1 MNKISEIANNGPR
14 KPAMVFA
21 VSGSKA
27 SAFDSANS
35 KMCVVLANASDG
47 LKSIAHP
54 PRVHNA
60 VMTPKAVTDDFISS
74 FSSSISS
81 TTVVVEV
88 VVVVVVDDDVFVAAA
103 ALFVLLLF
111 LFSPVRSP
119 SSKIDTVVDS
129 LPFKTPRHPIP
140 RLPFENAK
148 AGRVVRDDVDVFI
161 ALFSAVALAGVGVL
175 VAQILI
181 RLFFFFLFCVFRL
194 TVVSLYYKDSK
205 HKGGHKSLL
214 SKDKNEKNEKK
225 EVIGGLLICC

>member
-35 KMCVVLANASDG
+35 KMCCVVLANASDG

-54 PRVHNA
+54 PRVHNT

-74 FSSSISS
+74 FPPSISS
-81 TTVVVEV
+81 TIVVVEV
-88 VVVVVVDDDVFVAAA
+88 VVVVVVDDDDVFVVAA

-181 RLFFFFLFCVFRL
+181 RLFSSFFFAFLV
-194 TVVSLYYKDSK
+194 
-205 HKGGHKSLL
+205 
-214 SKDKNEKNEKK
+214 
-225 EVIGGLLICC
+225 

>member
-35 KMCVVLANASDG
+35 KMCCVVLANASDG

-74 FSSSISS
+74 FSPSISS
-81 TTVVVEV
+81 TTVVVE

-181 RLFFFFLFCVFRL
+181 RLFSSFFFAFLV
-194 TVVSLYYKDSK
+194 
-205 HKGGHKSLL
+205 
-214 SKDKNEKNEKK
+214 
-225 EVIGGLLICC
+225 

>member
-35 KMCVVLANASDG
+35 KMCCVVLANASDG

-74 FSSSISS
+74 FSPSISS
-81 TTVVVEV
+81 TIVVVEV
-88 VVVVVVDDDVFVAAA
+88 VVVDDDDDDDDVFVVAA

-119 SSKIDTVVDS
+119 SSNIGTVVDS

-161 ALFSAVALAGVGVL
+161 ALFSAVTLAGVGVL

-181 RLFFFFLFCVFRL
+181 RPFSSFFFAFLV
-194 TVVSLYYKDSK
+194 
-205 HKGGHKSLL
+205 
-214 SKDKNEKNEKK
+214 
-225 EVIGGLLICC
+225 

>member
-35 KMCVVLANASDG
+35 KMCCVVLANASDG

-74 FSSSISS
+74 FSPSISS
-81 TTVVVEV
+81 TIVVVEV
-88 VVVVVVDDDVFVAAA
+88 VVVVDDDDDDDVFVVAA

-119 SSKIDTVVDS
+119 SSNIGTVVDS
-129 LPFKTPRHPIP
+129 LPFKTPRHLIP

-161 ALFSAVALAGVGVL
+161 ALFSAVTLAGVGVL

-181 RLFFFFLFCVFRL
+181 RPFSSFFFAFLV
-194 TVVSLYYKDSK
+194 
-205 HKGGHKSLL
+205 
-214 SKDKNEKNEKK
+214 
-225 EVIGGLLICC
+225 

>member
-74 FSSSISS
+74 FSPSISS

-88 VVVVVVDDDVFVAAA
+88 VVVVDDDDVFVAAA

-181 RLFFFFLFCVFRL
+181 RLFSSFFFAFFV
-194 TVVSLYYKDSK
+194 
-205 HKGGHKSLL
+205 
-214 SKDKNEKNEKK
+214 
-225 EVIGGLLICC
+225 

>member
-74 FSSSISS
+74 FSPSISS

-88 VVVVVVDDDVFVAAA
+88 VVVDDDDDVFVAAA

-181 RLFFFFLFCVFRL
+181 RLFSCFFFAFLV
-194 TVVSLYYKDSK
+194 
-205 HKGGHKSLL
+205 
-214 SKDKNEKNEKK
+214 
-225 EVIGGLLICC
+225 

>member
-35 KMCVVLANASDG
+35 KMCCVVLANASDG

-74 FSSSISS
+74 FSPSISS

-88 VVVVVVDDDVFVAAA
+88 VVVVVDDDDVFVAAA

-181 RLFFFFLFCVFRL
+181 RLFSSFFFAFFV
-194 TVVSLYYKDSK
+194 
-205 HKGGHKSLL
+205 
-214 SKDKNEKNEKK
+214 
-225 EVIGGLLICC
+225 

>member
-1 MNKISEIANNGPR
+1 
-14 KPAMVFA
+14 
-21 VSGSKA
+21 
-27 SAFDSANS
+27 
-35 KMCVVLANASDG
+35 
-47 LKSIAHP
+47 
-54 PRVHNA
+54 
-60 VMTPKAVTDDFISS
+60 MTPKAVTDDFISS
-74 FSSSISS
+74 FSPSISS

-88 VVVVVVDDDVFVAAA
+88 VVVVVVDDDVFIAAA

-148 AGRVVRDDVDVFI
+148 AGRVVRNDVDVFI

-181 RLFFFFLFCVFRL
+181 RLFSSFFFAFFV
-194 TVVSLYYKDSK
+194 
-205 HKGGHKSLL
+205 
-214 SKDKNEKNEKK
+214 
-225 EVIGGLLICC
+225 

>member
-35 KMCVVLANASDG
+35 KMCCVVLANASDG

-74 FSSSISS
+74 FSPSISS
-81 TTVVVEV
+81 TIVVVEV
-88 VVVVVVDDDVFVAAA
+88 VVVVVVDDDDVFVVAA

-161 ALFSAVALAGVGVL
+161 ALFSAVTLAGVGVL

-181 RLFFFFLFCVFRL
+181 RPFSSFFFAFLV
-194 TVVSLYYKDSK
+194 
-205 HKGGHKSLL
+205 
-214 SKDKNEKNEKK
+214 
-225 EVIGGLLICC
+225 

>member
-74 FSSSISS
+74 FSPSISS

-181 RLFFFFLFCVFRL
+181 RLFSSFFFAFFV
-194 TVVSLYYKDSK
+194 
-205 HKGGHKSLL
+205 
-214 SKDKNEKNEKK
+214 
-225 EVIGGLLICC
+225 

>member
-1 MNKISEIANNGPR
+1 
-14 KPAMVFA
+14 
-21 VSGSKA
+21 
-27 SAFDSANS
+27 
-35 KMCVVLANASDG
+35 
-47 LKSIAHP
+47 
-54 PRVHNA
+54 
-60 VMTPKAVTDDFISS
+60 MTPKAVTDDCISS
-74 FSSSISS
+74 FSPSISS

-88 VVVVVVDDDVFVAAA
+88 VVVVDDDDVFVAAA

-119 SSKIDTVVDS
+119 SSNIGTVVDS

-181 RLFFFFLFCVFRL
+181 RLFLLSFLRFSSDCRL
-194 TVVSLYYKDSK
+194 TL
-205 HKGGHKSLL
+205 
-214 SKDKNEKNEKK
+214 
-225 EVIGGLLICC
+225 

>member
-81 TTVVVEV
+81 TTVVVE

-194 TVVSLYYKDSK
+194 TVVSLYKDSK

>member
-35 KMCVVLANASDG
+35 KMCCVVLANASDG

-74 FSSSISS
+74 FSPSISS

-88 VVVVVVDDDVFVAAA
+88 VVVVDDDDVFVAAA

-181 RLFFFFLFCVFRL
+181 RLFSSFFFAFFV
-194 TVVSLYYKDSK
+194 
-205 HKGGHKSLL
+205 
-214 SKDKNEKNEKK
+214 
-225 EVIGGLLICC
+225 

>member
-35 KMCVVLANASDG
+35 KMCCVVLANASDG

-74 FSSSISS
+74 FSPSISS

-88 VVVVVVDDDVFVAAA
+88 VVVVVDDDDDVFVAAA

-148 AGRVVRDDVDVFI
+148 AGRVVRADVDVFI
-161 ALFSAVALAGVGVL
+161 ALFSAVTLAGVGVL

-181 RLFFFFLFCVFRL
+181 RLFSSFFFAFLV
-194 TVVSLYYKDSK
+194 
-205 HKGGHKSLL
+205 
-214 SKDKNEKNEKK
+214 
-225 EVIGGLLICC
+225 

>member
-35 KMCVVLANASDG
+35 KMCCVVLANASDG

-54 PRVHNA
+54 PRVHNT

-74 FSSSISS
+74 FSPSISS

-88 VVVVVVDDDVFVAAA
+88 VVDDDDDVFVAAA

-161 ALFSAVALAGVGVL
+161 ALFSAVTLAGVGVL

-181 RLFFFFLFCVFRL
+181 RLFSSFYFAFLV
-194 TVVSLYYKDSK
+194 
-205 HKGGHKSLL
+205 
-214 SKDKNEKNEKK
+214 
-225 EVIGGLLICC
+225 

>member
-35 KMCVVLANASDG
+35 KMCCVVLANASDG

-74 FSSSISS
+74 FSPSISS

-140 RLPFENAK
+140 RLPLENAK

-181 RLFFFFLFCVFRL
+181 RLFSSFFFAFLV
-194 TVVSLYYKDSK
+194 
-205 HKGGHKSLL
+205 
-214 SKDKNEKNEKK
+214 
-225 EVIGGLLICC
+225 

>member
-35 KMCVVLANASDG
+35 KMCCVVLANASDG

-81 TTVVVEV
+81 TTVVVE

-181 RLFFFFLFCVFRL
+181 RLFSSFFFAFFV
-194 TVVSLYYKDSK
+194 
-205 HKGGHKSLL
+205 
-214 SKDKNEKNEKK
+214 
-225 EVIGGLLICC
+225 

>member
-74 FSSSISS
+74 FSPSISS

-88 VVVVVVDDDVFVAAA
+88 VVVVVDDDDVFVAAA

-181 RLFFFFLFCVFRL
+181 RLFSSFFFAFFV
-194 TVVSLYYKDSK
+194 
-205 HKGGHKSLL
+205 
-214 SKDKNEKNEKK
+214 
-225 EVIGGLLICC
+225 

>member
-60 VMTPKAVTDDFISS
+60 VMTPKAVTDDCISS
-74 FSSSISS
+74 FSPSISS

-88 VVVVVVDDDVFVAAA
+88 VVVVDDDDVFVAAA

-181 RLFFFFLFCVFRL
+181 RLFSSFFFAFFV
-194 TVVSLYYKDSK
+194 
-205 HKGGHKSLL
+205 
-214 SKDKNEKNEKK
+214 
-225 EVIGGLLICC
+225 

>member
-35 KMCVVLANASDG
+35 KMCCVVLANASDG

-74 FSSSISS
+74 FSPSISS

-181 RLFFFFLFCVFRL
+181 RLFSSFFFAFFV
-194 TVVSLYYKDSK
+194 
-205 HKGGHKSLL
+205 
-214 SKDKNEKNEKK
+214 
-225 EVIGGLLICC
+225 

>member
-35 KMCVVLANASDG
+35 KMCCVVLANASDG

-74 FSSSISS
+74 FSPSISS

-88 VVVVVVDDDVFVAAA
+88 VVVVVDDDVVVAAA

-181 RLFFFFLFCVFRL
+181 RLFSSFFFAFFV
-194 TVVSLYYKDSK
+194 
-205 HKGGHKSLL
+205 
-214 SKDKNEKNEKK
+214 
-225 EVIGGLLICC
+225 

>member
-74 FSSSISS
+74 FSPSISS
-81 TTVVVEV
+81 TTVVVE

-181 RLFFFFLFCVFRL
+181 RLFSSFFFAFFV
-194 TVVSLYYKDSK
+194 
-205 HKGGHKSLL
+205 
-214 SKDKNEKNEKK
+214 
-225 EVIGGLLICC
+225 

>member
-35 KMCVVLANASDG
+35 KMCCVVLANASDG

-74 FSSSISS
+74 FSPSISS
-81 TTVVVEV
+81 TTVVIE

-181 RLFFFFLFCVFRL
+181 RLFSSFFFAFFV
-194 TVVSLYYKDSK
+194 
-205 HKGGHKSLL
+205 
-214 SKDKNEKNEKK
+214 
-225 EVIGGLLICC
+225 

>member
-27 SAFDSANS
+27 SAFDSASS
-35 KMCVVLANASDG
+35 KMCCVVLANASDG

-74 FSSSISS
+74 FSPSISS
-81 TTVVVEV
+81 TIVVVEV
-88 VVVVVVDDDVFVAAA
+88 VVVVDDDDVFVVAA

-119 SSKIDTVVDS
+119 SSNIGTVVDS

-161 ALFSAVALAGVGVL
+161 ALFSAVTLAGVGVL

-181 RLFFFFLFCVFRL
+181 RPFSSFFFAFLV
-194 TVVSLYYKDSK
+194 
-205 HKGGHKSLL
+205 
-214 SKDKNEKNEKK
+214 
-225 EVIGGLLICC
+225 

>member
-74 FSSSISS
+74 FSPSISS

-88 VVVVVVDDDVFVAAA
+88 VVVVDDDDVFVAAA

-161 ALFSAVALAGVGVL
+161 ALFSAVTLAGVGVL

-181 RLFFFFLFCVFRL
+181 RLFSSFFFAFFV
-194 TVVSLYYKDSK
+194 
-205 HKGGHKSLL
+205 
-214 SKDKNEKNEKK
+214 
-225 EVIGGLLICC
+225 